1 MFGWKRKGPEQAYRG
16 VGMAAMINALSLLTG
31 AMYGELDE
39 RLDFRT
45 ALQRALRKPVPR
57 HVNFWFCFG
66 GITFL
71 IFMIQLVTGIAL
83 LLYYRPTVEQAY
95 HSVVNITNNVPFGWL
110 VRGFHHWGA
119 NLIMVVVMIH
129 ALRVF
134 LYGAYKPPRDFNWV
148 VGALLMFSLLLFG
161 FSGYLLP
168 WNELSYWATVVGA
181 EIPGA
186 IPWIGDDL
194 AYFIK
199 GGDTVGQ
206 LALTRFFAFHVVI
219 MPLCMMVLL
228 GLHFLMI
235 RRLGIAGP
243 L

>member
-1 MFGWKRKGPEQAYRG
+1 MSILTVGEMMSRDPVSVPPECPLRDAAKVMRDMRIRSVLIKDGGEYVGIITGTDMAKRILEEEPYDG
-16 VGMAAMINALSLLTG
+16 VTA
-31 AMYGELDE
+31 GEVMSAPLYTIREDE
-39 RLDFRT
+39 P
-45 ALQRALRKPVPR
+45 LQRANEEMVRR
-57 HVNFWFCFG
+57 HVRH
-66 GITFL
+66 L
-71 IFMIQLVTGIAL
+71 
-83 LLYYRPTVEQAY
+83 
-95 HSVVNITNNVPFGWL
+95 
-110 VRGFHHWGA
+110 
-119 NLIMVVVMIH
+119 VVVDAATRPVGIIS
-129 ALRVF
+129 A
-134 LYGAYKPPRDFNWV
+134 RD
-148 VGALLMFSLLLFG
+148 LLV
-161 FSGYLLP
+161 P
-168 WNELSYWATVVGA
+168 EEDV
-181 EIPGA
+181 PGA